1 MDEDKKLN
9 ACMDYYFMEEDGKRF
24 KVSQIFK
31 PYFYILIKKENTQE
45 VTQFL
50 QKKYIGMIHKIESVI
65 KEDLDMPNHLIGLK
79 QRYFKLTF
87 LNQTDLI
94 KVRREILSNVRKNR
108 DKQKGNTFYTD
119 MLTKNLVSKGDFGNV
134 KTVTNHLEKI
144 IDIR

>member
-1 MDEDKKLN
+1 
-9 ACMDYYFMEEDGKRF
+9 MEEDGKRF
-24 KVSQIFK
+24 KITQTFK
-31 PYFYILIKKENTQE
+31 PYFYILVKKENTQE
-45 VTQFL
+45 VIQFL
-50 QKKYIGMIHKIESVI
+50 QKKFVGTMHKIESVL

-108 DKQKGNTFYTD
+108 EKQKGNTFYTE
-119 MLTKNLVSKGDFGNV
+119 MLTKSLVNKRDFGNL
-134 KTVTNHLEKI
+134 KNVTNHMGNI